1 MTVKINGYS
10 LQAEPR
16 IQSGS
21 SLIYPLDGATVSV
34 CLFITLLPCFC
45 FFPDTCYD
53 VFHEWMVQD
62 RRPSQCGLWEA
73 TAPRRKQA
81 AKLAKFMAFKHGMAK
96 PICAVDY
103 YLYYIVIIIIIR

>member
-1 MTVKINGYS
+1 MKINGYS

-21 SLIYPLDGATVSV
+21 SLIDPLDGATVCVS
-34 CLFITLLPCFC
+34 LHYSSTF

-53 VFHEWMVQD
+53 VFHEWMLQD
-62 RRPSQCGLWEA
+62 KRPSNSQCGLWEA

-81 AKLAKFMAFKHGMAK
+81 AKLAKFMAFKHG
-96 PICAVDY
+96 
-103 YLYYIVIIIIIR
+103 